1 MPDRGLELMSFMNV
15 NQRASFVQASSSDSA
30 NAATALA
37 HLEARLLSKKATPL
51 EEVRAIL
58 RRAAALLCRSKRDES
73 SVVQHLVSIPF
84 AMFTKQS
91 IKLGAS
97 LWLGVINENP
107 RLEPRLL
114 TEIVL
119 QWESTIRRR
128 LGLFNPAV
136 T

>member
-1 MPDRGLELMSFMNV
+1 MSFMNV
-15 NQRASFVQASSSDSA
+15 NQRASYAQATTSDSA

-37 HLEARLLSKKATPL
+37 HLEARLLSKKETPL
-51 EEVRAIL
+51 VEVRAIL

-73 SVVQHLVSIPF
+73 AVVHHLVSIPF

-119 QWESTIRRR
+119 QWELTIQRR
-128 LGLFNPAV
+128 LGLFNPAL